1 MTTENTDPRNGS
13 SGNSYETGHYGTA
26 PDPSTNPFG
35 PASNGQNS
43 YAGQFHHMA
52 PDNSA
57 FPSAANSAANGTGVP
72 LGAGAAG
79 TSGPSVNGSMPY
91 GGVYG
96 GLGGPGSPAGPG
108 GPGNSVPGYYGPAP
122 KRPKQRWS
130 TALLSLTAVLS
141 LVLGGAIRTQLD
153 TLFDG
158 NATADA
164 SSSTQQQQ
172 GQDQQGQQNQLQS
185 PQAVDPSGS
194 ADSSIDAGT
203 KVDSAPG
210 VVLIN
215 TLLFNGAGAG
225 TGLILSSSGFGLTN
239 YHLGTG
245 SETVEV
251 TIADT
256 GKQYEAEVLG
266 HDAVRD
272 VAVLQ
277 IKDGSGFDTV
287 TTSSAKL
294 AKGDTVSAIGNG
306 SGQGYLTELQGE
318 VTGLDQ
324 TITAMDEMSP
334 SSDGEVLT
342 GLIAT
347 DADVVPGYS
356 GGPLVNKSG
365 EVVGITTAASQGTT
379 SEQVSGYAVPIATAM
394 DIVNQIT
401 SGNVTS
407 DTIVL
412 GRNPAL
418 GVTVAGGN
426 VPGAQIVE
434 VLKGS
439 AADEAGLKEG
449 DTVTAVDGTAITDAS
464 MLSSLIKEYQIGD
477 TVTLKV
483 TGQDGTERDVDVTL
497 SESSVN

>member
-1 MTTENTDPRNGS
+1 M
-13 SGNSYETGHYGTA
+13 
-26 PDPSTNPFG
+26 
-35 PASNGQNS
+35 
-43 YAGQFHHMA
+43 
-52 PDNSA
+52 
-57 FPSAANSAANGTGVP
+57 
-72 LGAGAAG
+72 
-79 TSGPSVNGSMPY
+79 
-91 GGVYG
+91 
-96 GLGGPGSPAGPG
+96 
-108 GPGNSVPGYYGPAP
+108 
-122 KRPKQRWS
+122 
-130 TALLSLTAVLS
+130 
-141 LVLGGAIRTQLD
+141 
-153 TLFDG
+153 
-158 NATADA
+158 
-164 SSSTQQQQ
+164 
-172 GQDQQGQQNQLQS
+172 
-185 PQAVDPSGS
+185 
-194 ADSSIDAGT
+194 
-203 KVDSAPG
+203 
-210 VVLIN
+210 
-215 TLLFNGAGAG
+215 
-225 TGLILSSSGFGLTN
+225 
-239 YHLGTG
+239 
-245 SETVEV
+245 
-251 TIADT
+251 
-256 GKQYEAEVLG
+256 
-266 HDAVRD
+266 
-272 VAVLQ
+272 
-277 IKDGSGFDTV
+277 
-287 TTSSAKL
+287 
-294 AKGDTVSAIGNG
+294 SAIGNG